1 MLIPTMVFFY
11 PPMVF
16 FYPFILYLRL
26 LMWRLPVRAPL
37 SPVPFQLI
45 LTLIGMPIFYIVR
58 VLPVCY
64 RSVSLR
70 GTQLHCSAPSL
81 LFRVVSLPSG
91 GSIQGF

>member
-16 FYPFILYLRL
+16 FYPFILYL
-26 LMWRLPVRAPL
+26 
-37 SPVPFQLI
+37 QLI

-58 VLPVCY
+58 VLPVCFL
-64 RSVSLR
+64 SASLR

-81 LFRVVSLPSG
+81 LFRVELLPNG
-91 GSIQGF
+91 GSILGF